1 MAFYF
6 GKLLELMGIGTVSIA
21 IFTMLF
27 EESAMSE
34 ELSLLAVGAALF
46 LVGRLVESRGADGS

>member
-6 GKLLELMGIGTVSIA
+6 GKLLELMGIGAVSIA
-21 IFTMLF
+21 IFTILF
-27 EESAMSE
+27 EKSSMTK